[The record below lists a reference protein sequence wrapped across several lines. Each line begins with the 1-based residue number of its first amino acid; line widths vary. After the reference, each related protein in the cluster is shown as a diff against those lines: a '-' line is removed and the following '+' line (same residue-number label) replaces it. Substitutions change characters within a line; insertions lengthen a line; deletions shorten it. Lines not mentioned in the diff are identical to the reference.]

1 MLMKITGVTVRKRYD
16 SGPLKA
22 VLSLTFDN
30 CFALHDVKIVEAGG
44 KEMVVMPY
52 RMTEHGAKDIAHPI
66 NKEFRAYIE
75 SEIFRSVISNEYHR
89 D

>member
-1 MLMKITGVTVRKRYD
+1 MKITGVTVRKRYD

-22 VLSLTFDN
+22 ILSLTFDN
-30 CFALHDVKIVEAGG
+30 CFALHDVKIVEVGG

-52 RMTEHGAKDIAHPI
+52 RMTDHGAKDIAHPI

-75 SEIFRSVISNEYHR
+75 GEIFSQCYYE
-89 D
+89 